1 MRGVSLSLA
10 LGLGACA
17 ASSPTE
23 TGAPMADAGCEEVP
37 LLTWENF
44 GAGFLIE
51 NCQSCHASTNPDR
64 RGAPAGVVFDSLE
77 QTLAHRSTILAR
89 ATGASPSM
97 PPQGG
102 VSDDD
107 RERLRIWLTCWE

>member
-1 MRGVSLSLA
+1 MGLVM
-10 LGLGACA
+10 GLGSCA
-17 ASSPTE
+17 PSSADE
-23 TGAPMADAGCEEVP
+23 TGSPETDPGPGLDCEDAP

-44 GAGFLIE
+44 GAGFLTE

-64 RGAPAGVVFDSLE
+64 RGAPAGVVFDTLE
-77 QTLAHRSTILAR
+77 ETLVHRSTILAR
-89 ATGASPSM
+89 STGASPTM